1 MEFMI
6 NNGSRRNARS
16 WISPHLFSPVSF
28 LFSLLLVL
36 CSISPLLSQRLQND
50 GYSCRANRPSFP
62 DVSFASQ
69 NNRDTVYLRVDA
81 VAPGTL
87 TEVGLS
93 KFATVFGVR
102 VVGDDGVSDAKILYL
117 ATLLAELLDIREKG
131 EPANFN
137 LVKSLRRSHSMI
149 VLVSDRKRLKM
160 LSIRQY
166 RPKELKC
173 FSRAFHVAHEAVVKT
188 DGSLEEVCPQ
198 DEGKKDRSRGLVG
211 DFLVSKGY
219 PATYPADAEIGIRM
233 KEFFLKAKQKRWVNT
248 GASNCQSSV
257 CAEIAFQS
265 WALSSA
271 LGSDKCWCLASKEWK
286 FCTPKS
292 MKRGF
297 PELWGTLSQELV
309 VNGVMQPDGVY
320 NSNAV
325 VRA

>member
-1 MEFMI
+1 MKL
-6 NNGSRRNARS
+6 
-16 WISPHLFSPVSF
+16 SPLIFAPVSF
-28 LFSLLLVL
+28 LLSSFLVL
-36 CSISPLLSQRLQND
+36 ISTSSLPLSNGQSLKND
-50 GYSCRANRPSFP
+50 GYNCMARRPSFP
-62 DVSFASQ
+62 KHAFRAQPQD
-69 NNRDTVYLRVDA
+69 NKVYLRVDDL
-81 VAPGTL
+81 APSSL
-87 TEVGLS
+87 NDAGLV
-93 KFATVFGVR
+93 KFASVFGIR
-102 VVGDDGVSDAKILYL
+102 VVGDSGVSDGKLIYL
-117 ATLLAELLDIREKG
+117 ATLLAELLDIHDKG
-131 EPANFN
+131 EPANLN

-149 VLVSDRKRLKM
+149 ALVSSSKRLKM

-188 DGSLEEVCPQ
+188 DGSREEVCPQ
-198 DEGKKDRSRGLVG
+198 DEGRKDRSRGLVG

-233 KEFFLKAKQKRWVNT
+233 KEFFQTAKRNKWVNT

-271 LGSDKCWCLASKEWK
+271 LGSDQCWCLASREWK

-297 PELWGTLSQELV
+297 PELWGTLSQELMFR
-309 VNGVMQPDGVY
+309 GVMQPDGKY
-320 NSNAV
+320 LSSAV
-325 VRA
+325 VSKAAAA